1 MRRTRRRNTSFKRIV
16 LGFAVVMLMAP
27 AAAQA
32 RVDVSTGQGTTA
44 HTDGSQTDYVAG
56 VTDFPKSV
64 AVPKGALENDYVAG
78 VTDFPRAVAGVGQVN
93 GPYSFP
99 QALPIDY
106 GLQRGDL
113 IESVRLNPRTTARDY
128 DLIENRRADSPRVST
143 PVAVASP
150 GFDWGDAG
158 IGAALALGLVV
169 LLAGA
174 AVLASRRHRMPQTA

>member
-1 MRRTRRRNTSFKRIV
+1 MRRTHRRNTFLKRIV

-32 RVDVSTGQGTTA
+32 RWQQVPTGVHGHPDNRGVGSYDVF
-44 HTDGSQTDYVAG
+44 VAG
-56 VTDFPKSV
+56 TTDFPKPL
-64 AVPKGALENDYVAG
+64 AVSNGALENDYVQG
-78 VTDFPRAVAGVGQVN
+78 VTDFRKAVAG
-93 GPYSFP
+93 
-99 QALPIDY
+99 A
-106 GLQRGDL
+106 RGDW

-143 PVAVASP
+143 PVTIASP